1 MSHYKY
7 TSYHN
12 PRPPKSQQLGYNLER
27 LNFLAQPKDRS
38 AKFLPDKPSPYWL
51 DYILDPKPH
60 KMRGAEELMRY
71 YQQFYDRLPRLEA
84 LSRPKSS
91 HSILVNRRVK
101 SAVPEFSCVRMP
113 MSKYKTLP
121 LLDEGGDRGD
131 NDNNNNNNR
140 GDTAVPTP
148 IRHHLIKP
156 SDSTTR
162 LKPTAKSKRH
172 FGDD

>member
-1 MSHYKY
+1 
-7 TSYHN
+7 
-12 PRPPKSQQLGYNLER
+12 
-27 LNFLAQPKDRS
+27 
-38 AKFLPDKPSPYWL
+38 
-51 DYILDPKPH
+51 
-60 KMRGAEELMRY
+60 
-71 YQQFYDRLPRLEA
+71 
-84 LSRPKSS
+84 
-91 HSILVNRRVK
+91 
-101 SAVPEFSCVRMP
+101 MP